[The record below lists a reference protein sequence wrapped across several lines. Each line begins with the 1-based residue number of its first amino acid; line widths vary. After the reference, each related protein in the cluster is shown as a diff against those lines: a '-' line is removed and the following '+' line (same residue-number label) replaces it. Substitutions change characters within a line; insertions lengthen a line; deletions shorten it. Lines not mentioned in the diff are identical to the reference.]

1 MKIDAHQHFWRY
13 NNVEFGWINDKMSVL
28 KRDFLPDDLFKE
40 LQAINFDGSIAV
52 QARQNL
58 NETKWLLDLAN
69 SNQFIKG
76 IVGWVELCSPNIDE
90 QLNEFSKNNKLM
102 GVRHVVHDEQD
113 DNFMARKD
121 YQNGI
126 SLLEKYNL
134 TYDLLLFPKHL
145 ELAADLVNEFPNQKF
160 VLDHISK
167 PLIKDHIHSPW
178 NNSIRKLAQNPNVF
192 CKLSGMVTE
201 ASWTSWKTS
210 DFKYYLDI
218 VFECFG
224 TDRLM
229 IGSDWPVCTLTGTYK
244 KTMSL
249 VFEYIKKFNED
260 VQTNILGENC
270 RKFYLQNKR

>member
-1 MKIDAHQHFWRY
+1 MKIDSHQHFWRY
-13 NNVEFGWINDKMSVL
+13 NNVDFGWINDKMSIL

-40 LQAINFDGSIAV
+40 LQSINFDGSIAV

-58 NETKWLLDLAN
+58 DETKWLLDLAN

-121 YQNGI
+121 FQNGI

-167 PLIKDHIHSPW
+167 PLIKDQIHSPW
-178 NNSIRKLAQNPNVF
+178 DKSIRKLAQNPNVF

-201 ASWTSWKTS
+201 ANWTSWEAS

-224 TDRLM
+224 VDRLM
-229 IGSDWPVCTLTGTYK
+229 IGSDWPVCKLTGTYN

-260 VQTNILGENC
+260 VQSNILGENC
-270 RKFYLQNKR
+270 RKFYLQNKK

>member
-40 LQAINFDGSIAV
+40 LQAMNFDGSIAV

-76 IVGWVELCSPNIDE
+76 VVGWVELCSSNIDE
-90 QLNEFSKNNKLM
+90 QLNEFSKNNKLV

-121 YQNGI
+121 FQNGI
-126 SLLEKYNL
+126 SFLEKYNL

-167 PLIKDHIHSPW
+167 PSIKDQIYSPW
-178 NNSIRKLAQNPNVF
+178 DNSIRKLAQNPNVF

-201 ASWTSWKTS
+201 ASWTSWKAS

-229 IGSDWPVCTLTGTYK
+229 VGSDWPVCMLTGTYK